1 MHSLLHVTCLF
12 LAMLAACAADPIR
25 TMLVIGD
32 SISHHGPADKL
43 GWAGTWGM
51 AASAADKDWVHLLQT
66 RIAANQGSPVAVR
79 VDAEGGGR
87 IAGKLQR
94 LDALSAGNADLV
106 IVQLG
111 ENENTPEL
119 EQGLEAGYEAL
130 VAAMRKAYPAARVL
144 CFAVWT
150 GGSGTSTKDQAIRR
164 VCTRQGAEFISLAQA
179 NADRMNR
186 AEADHRW
193 THPGVNWHPGD
204 RGMQAYADAA
214 WRVLQHLPEQ
224 DEAAPV
230 SAVRPDGL
238 VLAEDFADSAAVR
251 TRWKGSGSGDDG
263 GWCIA
268 VDKPAIASL
277 RTQLPAE
284 RLAGHQVR
292 LSARIRSAATTPRPK
307 PYNGIKVMLIIT
319 DAEGETLYQQLPTTD
334 GTQAWTAVERT
345 IPISATAVKTE
356 LLIGLEAVSGTVWFD
371 DLRVE
376 VLDAH

>member
-32 SISHHGPADKL
+32 SISHHGPAEKL
-43 GWAGTWGM
+43 GWAGAWGM
-51 AASAADKDWVHLLQT
+51 AASAEDKDWVHLLQA
-66 RIAANQGSPVAVR
+66 RIAADQGSPVAVR

-94 LDALSAGNADLV
+94 LDALSAGRADLV

-164 VCTRQGAEFISLAQA
+164 VCTRQGAEFISLAQV

-186 AEADHRW
+186 AEADRRW

-224 DEAAPV
+224 AAPV
-230 SAVRPDGL
+230 AVVQPEGIVL
-238 VLAEDFADSAAVR
+238 VEDFADNAAVLA
-251 TRWKGSGSGDDG
+251 RWTGSGSGDDG

-268 VDKPAIASL
+268 VDAPGIASL
-277 RTQLPAE
+277 RTQLPVE

-292 LSARIRSAATTPRPK
+292 LSARIRSLATTPRPK

-319 DAEGETLYQQLPTTD
+319 NAEGETAYQQLPTTD
-334 GTQAWTAVERT
+334 GTQAWTAVERI
-345 IPISATAVKTE
+345 IPISATAVRIE
-356 LLIGLEAVSGTVWFD
+356 LLIGLEAVSGTAWFD

-376 VLDAH
+376 IIDAR